1 MDLIQ
6 IVADKAGISHE
17 QAEQAIEAVVGSVK
31 DKLPAGMGEQVEKM
45 IKGGEFDASALLGS
59 LTGGAGGGIGGML
72 SGMFGK

>member
-45 IKGGEFDASALLGS
+45 IKGGEFDAAALLGS
-59 LTGGAGGGIGGML
+59 LTGGEGGGIGGML

>member
-6 IVADKAGISHE
+6 TVADKAGISHE
-17 QAEQAIEAVVGSVK
+17 QAEAAIDAVLGSVK
-31 DKLPAGMGEQVEKM
+31 EKLPAGIADQVETM

-72 SGMFGK
+72 GGLFGK

>member
-17 QAEQAIEAVVGSVK
+17 QAETAIEAVVGSVK

-45 IKGGEFDASALLGS
+45 IKGGEFDPSALLGS
-59 LTGGAGGGIGGML
+59 LGGAGGGIGGML
-72 SGMFGK
+72 GGLLGGK

>member
-17 QAEQAIEAVVGSVK
+17 QAESAIEAVVGSVK
-31 DKLPAGMGEQVEKM
+31 DKLPAGIGEQVEKM
-45 IKGGEFDASALLGS
+45 IKGGEFDASALLGG

-72 SGMFGK
+72 GGLFGK

>member
-1 MDLIQ
+1 VDLIQ

-31 DKLPAGMGEQVEKM
+31 DKLPAGVGEQVENL
-45 IKGGEFDASALLGS
+45 IKGGEIDTSALLGA

-72 SGMFGK
+72 GGLFGK